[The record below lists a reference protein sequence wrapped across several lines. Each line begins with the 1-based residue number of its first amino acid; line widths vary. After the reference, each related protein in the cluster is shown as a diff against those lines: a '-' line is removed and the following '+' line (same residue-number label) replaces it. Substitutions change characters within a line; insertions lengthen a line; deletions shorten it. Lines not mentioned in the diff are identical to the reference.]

1 MDWLQAGRGK
11 GRPAAPEPYLRTIGL
26 MAAEP
31 LRAAGKAGAASGPG
45 LGGAA
50 AVVSFHVPFSNVI
63 L

>member
-1 MDWLQAGRGK
+1 
-11 GRPAAPEPYLRTIGL
+11 

-31 LRAAGKAGAASGPG
+31 LRAAGKTGAASGPGPG